1 MGYTLD
7 QLLDATG
14 VTNLSG
20 GRMTKKAAADDG
32 FNLSKLAER
41 CRRAVDATPDEHDA
55 SSQRELVEK
64 TAAVAIIGR
73 TLAEIRTIE
82 GASPEVTKTAAA
94 SPQFSQEQFI
104 KTALEAGHGP
114 KEIAEFLEK
123 TSGLVGRAGRAISGM
138 RAERGY
144 AKSMKKVE
152 GALAGSQK
160 NTRHWEGL
168 ARKYEGVA
176 DSQKAA
182 FIAKMRRSMGDAGAA
197 KVLRGTAGHD
207 FKSLGTYKELMK
219 SAPAVSEGAALGKG
233 GKPLAASMNIGGSQV
248 GVTADQ
254 LKKAKKPAMY
264 AGAGMIGH
272 RMLTGKDDKK
282 SSGRGPVII
291 TG

>member
-7 QLLDATG
+7 QLLDETG
-14 VTNLSG
+14 VRNLSG
-20 GRMTKKAAADDG
+20 DRLTKKAAADDG
-32 FNLSKLAER
+32 YKLSKLAER
-41 CRRAVDATPDEHDA
+41 CRRAVDATPDEHAAA
-55 SSQRELVEK
+55 SQHALVEK

-73 TLAEIRTIE
+73 TLAEIREIE
-82 GASPEVTKTAAA
+82 GTSPEVTKTAAA

-123 TSGLVGRAGRAISGM
+123 TSGRIGRAIGAM
-138 RAERGY
+138 RASRGH

-152 GALAGSQK
+152 GALAGSAK

-168 ARKYEGVA
+168 ARQYQGVP

-182 FIAKMRRSMGDAGAA
+182 FIAKMRRTMGDAGAA

-207 FKSLGTYKELMK
+207 FKNLGTYKELMK
-219 SAPAVSEGAALGKG
+219 SSPALAEGAALGKG
-233 GKPLAASMNIGGSQV
+233 GKPFAASMNIGGSQV

-264 AGAGMIGH
+264 AGAGMLGH
-272 RMLTGKDDKK
+272 RMLSSKDEKK